1 MTPALIMLGYAA
13 VLGWLGAAPLARLT
27 SSGVNAR
34 LGLTVWFV
42 AMSSAL
48 GSAVV
53 AVAFLVRTAVNGWP
67 RFAGTIC
74 QSVTGGPCPPQLY
87 RSAIFEASVAG
98 ASALAVLT
106 VLTLAWRYGR
116 SVQGARRRASEHA
129 QAARITGRR
138 FPGTGI
144 PPLST
149 AVVLETPQPAVYC
162 VPGRPATIVLTT
174 GALAVLDPPQLL
186 AVLAHEHAHL
196 AGRHHLLVTL
206 GKATR
211 AGFPGVPLF
220 TRGSDE
226 VARLAEMRAD
236 DAAVRRS
243 GRPTLIAALLAMGTG
258 TAMPAAA
265 LRMPAAALGASACAV
280 AARVQRLLDP
290 PDRARL
296 IRYGAAL
303 AAVTLLL
310 ALTSVTLTG
319 YAAPLATHA
328 LALA

>member
-1 MTPALIMLGYAA
+1 MTPALVMLGYAA
-13 VLGWLGAAPLARLT
+13 VLAWFGAAPLARLT

-34 LGLTVWFV
+34 LGLAAWFV
-42 AMSSAL
+42 AMSSVVA
-48 GSAVV
+48 SAVV
-53 AVAFLVRTAVNGWP
+53 AVSFLVRTAVDGWP

-87 RSAIFEASVAG
+87 RSAIFEASVAA

-106 VLTLAWRYGR
+106 VLTLTWRYGR
-116 SVQGARRRASEHA
+116 SVAGARRRASEHA

-149 AVVLETPQPAVYC
+149 AVVLDTSQPAVYC

-206 GKATR
+206 GKAAR

-220 TRGSDE
+220 ARGAEE
-226 VARLAEMRAD
+226 VARLVEMRAD
-236 DAAVRRS
+236 DVAARRR
-243 GRPTLIAALLAMGTG
+243 GRDTLLQALVAMGTG
-258 TAMPAAA
+258 RPLPAPSASLAA
-265 LRMPAAALGASACAV
+265 TGGAV
-280 AARVQRLLDP
+280 TVRVRRLLDP
-290 PDRARL
+290 PSGASRACHGL
-296 IRYGAAL
+296 ALAGVLLAL
-303 AAVTLLL
+303 AAVSV
-310 ALTSVTLTG
+310 ALPVIS
-319 YAAPLATHA
+319 
-328 LALA
+328 

>member
-13 VLGWLGAAPLARLT
+13 ALAWFGAAPLARLT

-74 QSVTGGPCPPQLY
+74 QSVTGAPCPPQLY
-87 RSAIFEASVAG
+87 RSAIFEASVAA

-106 VLTLAWRYGR
+106 VLTLTWRYGR

-196 AGRHHLLVTL
+196 AGRHHLLVIL

-211 AGFPGVPLF
+211 AGFPAVPLF
-220 TRGSDE
+220 TRGAEE

-236 DAAVRRS
+236 DVAARRS
-243 GRPTLIAALLAMGTG
+243 GRDTLLQALVAMGTG
-258 TAMPAAA
+258 RPLPTPAAA
-265 LRMPAAALGASACAV
+265 LAATGGIVS
-280 AARVQRLLDP
+280 ARVRRLLDP
-290 PDRARL
+290 PGWTSRAYHGL
-296 IRYGAAL
+296 ALSAVLLAL
-303 AAVTLLL
+303 AAVPALLPVL
-310 ALTSVTLTG
+310 S
-319 YAAPLATHA
+319 
-328 LALA
+328 

>member
-13 VLGWLGAAPLARLT
+13 ALAWLGPAPLARLT
-27 SSGVNAR
+27 AAGTNAR
-34 LGLTVWFV
+34 LGLAVWFV

-48 GSAVV
+48 ASAVV
-53 AVAFLVRTAVNGWP
+53 AVSFLVRTAVDGWP

-74 QSVTGGPCPPQLY
+74 KSVTGGPCPPQLY
-87 RSAIFEASVAG
+87 RSAIFEASVAA

-106 VLTLAWRYGR
+106 VITLAWRYGR
-116 SVQGARRRASEHA
+116 SVHDDRRRASEHA

-174 GALAVLDPPQLL
+174 GALAVLDQPQLL
-186 AVLAHEHAHL
+186 AVLAHERAHL

-206 GKATR
+206 GKAAR

-220 TRGSDE
+220 TRGADE

-236 DAAVRRS
+236 DVAARRR
-243 GRPTLIAALLAMGTG
+243 GRDTLLQALVAMGTG
-258 TAMPAAA
+258 RPLPAPSTSLAA
-265 LRMPAAALGASACAV
+265 TGGAVSV
-280 AARVQRLLDP
+280 RVSRLLDP
-290 PDRARL
+290 PSGTSRTCHGLAL
-296 IRYGAAL
+296 AGVLLAL
-303 AAVTLLL
+303 AAVSVLLPVL
-310 ALTSVTLTG
+310 S
-319 YAAPLATHA
+319 
-328 LALA
+328 

>member
-1 MTPALIMLGYAA
+1 MIPALVMLGYAA
-13 VLGWLGAAPLARLT
+13 ALAWFGAAPLARLT

-34 LGLTVWFV
+34 LGLAVWFT
-42 AMSSAL
+42 AMSSAVAS
-48 GSAVV
+48 GVV
-53 AVAFLVRTAVNGWP
+53 AVSFLVRTAVNGWP

-87 RSAIFEASVAG
+87 RSAIFEASVAA
-98 ASALAVLT
+98 ASALAVLA
-106 VLTLAWRYGR
+106 VLTLSWRYGR

-129 QAARITGRR
+129 QAARIAGRR

-206 GKATR
+206 GKAAR
-211 AGFPGVPLF
+211 AGFPGLPLF
-220 TRGSDE
+220 ARGADE

-236 DAAVRRS
+236 DVAARRR
-243 GRPTLIAALLAMGTG
+243 GRDTLLQALVAMGTG
-258 TAMPAAA
+258 RPLPAPSTSLAA
-265 LRMPAAALGASACAV
+265 TGGAV
-280 AARVQRLLDP
+280 TVRVRRLLDP
-290 PDRARL
+290 PSGTSRACHGL
-296 IRYGAAL
+296 ALAGVLVAL
-303 AAVTLLL
+303 AAVSVLLPVL
-310 ALTSVTLTG
+310 S
-319 YAAPLATHA
+319 
-328 LALA
+328 

>member
-1 MTPALIMLGYAA
+1 MTPALVMLGYAA
-13 VLGWLGAAPLARLT
+13 ALAWFGAAPLARLT

-34 LGLTVWFV
+34 LGLAAWFV
-42 AMSSAL
+42 AMSSVVA
-48 GSAVV
+48 SAVV
-53 AVAFLVRTAVNGWP
+53 AVSFLVRTAVDGWP

-87 RSAIFEASVAG
+87 RSAIFEASVAA

-106 VLTLAWRYGR
+106 VLTLTWRYGR
-116 SVQGARRRASEHA
+116 SVAGARRRASEHA

-174 GALAVLDPPQLL
+174 GALAVLDQPQLQ

-206 GKATR
+206 GKAAR

-220 TRGSDE
+220 ARGADE
-226 VARLAEMRAD
+226 IARLAEMRAD
-236 DAAVRRS
+236 DVAARRR
-243 GRPTLIAALLAMGTG
+243 GRDTLLQALVAMGTG
-258 TAMPAAA
+258 RPLPAPSPSLAA
-265 LRMPAAALGASACAV
+265 TGGALTV
-280 AARVQRLLDP
+280 RVRRLLDP
-290 PDRARL
+290 PSGASRACHGL
-296 IRYGAAL
+296 ALAGVLLAL
-303 AAVTLLL
+303 AAV
-310 ALTSVTLTG
+310 SVVL
-319 YAAPLATHA
+319 PVIS
-328 LALA
+328 

>member
-1 MTPALIMLGYAA
+1 MIPALVMLGYAGA
-13 VLGWLGAAPLARLT
+13 LAWLGAAPLARLT
-27 SSGVNAR
+27 ATGINAR
-34 LGLTVWFV
+34 LGLAAWFA

-48 GSAVV
+48 ASALV
-53 AVAFLVRTAVNGWP
+53 AVSFLVRTAVNGWP

-87 RSAIFEASVAG
+87 RSAIFEASVAA
-98 ASALAVLT
+98 ASALAVLA
-106 VLTLAWRYGR
+106 LMALAWRYGR
-116 SVQGARRRASEHA
+116 SVHGARRRASEHA

-174 GALAVLDPPQLL
+174 GALAVLDQPQLH
-186 AVLAHEHAHL
+186 AVLAHERAHL

-206 GKATR
+206 GKAAR

-220 TRGSDE
+220 SRGADE

-236 DAAVRRS
+236 DVAARRS
-243 GRPTLIAALLAMGTG
+243 GRDTLLQALVAMGTG
-258 TAMPAAA
+258 RPLAAPSA
-265 LRMPAAALGASACAV
+265 SLAATGGAV
-280 AARVQRLLDP
+280 TVRVRRLLDP
-290 PDRARL
+290 PSGTSRAWHGL
-296 IRYGAAL
+296 ALAGVLLAL
-303 AAVTLLL
+303 AAVSVLLPVI
-310 ALTSVTLTG
+310 S
-319 YAAPLATHA
+319 
-328 LALA
+328 

>member
-13 VLGWLGAAPLARLT
+13 ALAWLGPAPLARLT
-27 SSGVNAR
+27 AAGVNAR

-48 GSAVV
+48 ASAVV
-53 AVAFLVRTAVNGWP
+53 AVSFLVRTAVDGWP

-87 RSAIFEASVAG
+87 RSAIFEASVAA

-106 VLTLAWRYGR
+106 VIALTWRYGR
-116 SVQGARRRASEHA
+116 SVHGDRRRASEHA

-144 PPLST
+144 PLST
-149 AVVLETPQPAVYC
+149 AVVLETPRPAVYC

-174 GALAVLDPPQLL
+174 GALAVLDQPQLL
-186 AVLAHEHAHL
+186 AVLAHERAHL

-206 GKATR
+206 GKAAR

-220 TRGSDE
+220 TRGADE

-236 DAAVRRS
+236 DVAARRS
-243 GRPTLIAALLAMGTG
+243 GRETLLQALVAMGTG
-258 TAMPAAA
+258 RPLAAPSTS
-265 LRMPAAALGASACAV
+265 LAATGGAV
-280 AARVQRLLDP
+280 TVRVRRLLDP
-290 PDRARL
+290 PSGTSRACHGVAMAGVL
-296 IRYGAAL
+296 LAL
-303 AAVTLLL
+303 AAVSVLLPVL
-310 ALTSVTLTG
+310 S
-319 YAAPLATHA
+319 
-328 LALA
+328 

>member
-1 MTPALIMLGYAA
+1 MTPALVMLGYAA
-13 VLGWLGAAPLARLT
+13 ALAWFGAAPLARLT

-34 LGLTVWFV
+34 LGLAAWFA
-42 AMSSAL
+42 AMSSVVGA
-48 GSAVV
+48 AVV
-53 AVAFLVRTAVNGWP
+53 AVSFLVRTAVDGWP

-87 RSAIFEASVAG
+87 RSAIFEASVAA

-106 VLTLAWRYGR
+106 VLTLTWRYGR
-116 SVQGARRRASEHA
+116 NVAGARRRASEHA

-174 GALAVLDPPQLL
+174 GALAVLDPAQLL

-206 GKATR
+206 GKATK
-211 AGFPGVPLF
+211 AGFPAVPLF
-220 TRGSDE
+220 ARGAEE

-236 DAAVRRS
+236 DVAARRS
-243 GRPTLIAALLAMGTG
+243 GRDTLLQALVAMGTG
-258 TAMPAAA
+258 EPLPTPSASLAAT
-265 LRMPAAALGASACAV
+265 GGVVS
-280 AARVQRLLDP
+280 ARVRRLLDP
-290 PDRARL
+290 PGRTSRACHGL
-296 IRYGAAL
+296 AL
-303 AAVTLLL
+303 SAVLL
-310 ALTSVTLTG
+310 ALAGVSVLL
-319 YAAPLATHA
+319 PVLS
-328 LALA
+328 